1 MCREIIKYCRIK
13 GNGVIWSWVTV
24 SFQLISLTYFH
35 AILLNGPLLLFS
47 QAPHWLIE
55 LLSGSLCLTVCMC
68 HCSCLCMAWRSSTI
82 SPAALPF
89 TPAFLCA
96 PFLLFDPVP
105 LSLPPSK
112 PGLLSHRL
120 SLPPVRPPRSLL
132 CRRLSAPLSHTGAAC
147 GVNCHKACRGRLAV
161 ECRKRTKSISHE
173 APPTLQARSFSFP
186 PPANTLPSLQ
196 NTGEV

>member
-1 MCREIIKYCRIK
+1 MENF
-13 GNGVIWSWVTV
+13 GDVVTV
-24 SFQLISLTYFH
+24 STQHIFAHIFPS
-35 AILLNGPLLLFS
+35 ILLNGPPLFFS

-55 LLSGSLCLTVCMC
+55 LLSGSLCLTVCVC
-68 HCSCLCMAWRSSTI
+68 HCLCLCMAWRSSAI

-89 TPAFLCA
+89 TPVFLFA
-96 PFLLFDPVP
+96 PFLSFDPVP

-112 PGLLSHRL
+112 PGLLSRRL
-120 SLPPVRPPRSLL
+120 SFPPLRPPRPFLS
-132 CRRLSAPLSHTGAAC
+132 RRLSTPVSHSCAAC

-186 PPANTLPSLQ
+186 PPAHTSPGLQ
-196 NTGEV
+196 DTGEGRKIIII